1 MKKLNAVCNG
11 KDITLNVKDESL
23 IIVGNGEL
31 TKIPYSDIERYE
43 YNDETQELTIY
54 TYDDK
59 FLAFQVKKDKYLLEK
74 LSSNS
79 IKKGTSA
86 KNNEKSI
93 ASPKVQVVKS
103 VNSDKPNYAWVGAI
117 VVFAIVIVGIFLLVN
132 KSSFSNS
139 KEDKYLSAQLEE
151 CSTYTLKEGLDE
163 VKKLYARYNE
173 NFYYKLKEGKNRK
186 GETKM
191 YLYLYN
197 LVDGDIY
204 TVVELNDN
212 GYVEIYDY
220 AYYKDTNG
228 LYGKTLGIVAAL
240 CGSGKMN

>member
-23 IIVGNGEL
+23 TIVANGEL

-43 YNDETQELTIY
+43 YNDDTQELTIY

-59 FLAFQVKKDKYLLEK
+59 FLTFEVEKDKYLLEK
-74 LSSNS
+74 LSKNS
-79 IKKGTSA
+79 
-86 KNNEKSI
+86 EKDDANTKTKERS
-93 ASPKVQVVKS
+93 STPKVQVVS
-103 VNSDKPNYAWVGAI
+103 STNSDKPNYAWVGAI
-117 VVFAIVIVGIFLLVN
+117 AVFAVVIVGIFLLVN
-132 KSSFSNS
+132 NSDSSSS
-139 KEDKYLSAQLEE
+139 KENKYLSAKLED
-151 CSTYTLKEGLDE
+151 CPTYTLKEGLNE
-163 VKKLYARYNE
+163 VKTLYARYNE
-173 NFYYKLKEGKNRK
+173 NFYYKLKEGKNTK
-186 GETKM
+186 GETRM

-197 LVDGDIY
+197 LLEDDVY
-204 TVVELNDN
+204 TVIELNDD

-220 AYYKDTNG
+220 AYYKNTNG